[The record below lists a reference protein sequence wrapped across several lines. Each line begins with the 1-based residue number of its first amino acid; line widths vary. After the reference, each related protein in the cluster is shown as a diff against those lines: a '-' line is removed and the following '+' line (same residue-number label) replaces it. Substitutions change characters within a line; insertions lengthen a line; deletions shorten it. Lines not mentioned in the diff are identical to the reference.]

1 MYMDLTEVKKLLLWL
16 MCFLDVH
23 TTSHSWSDS
32 LTRVNGRMGST
43 QAKKR
48 GGGGGRLV
56 WYAGGAKSNKD
67 PGFGGL
73 VGV

>member
-1 MYMDLTEVKKLLLWL
+1 MHLTEVKKLLLWL

-23 TTSHSWSDS
+23 TTSNSWSDS

-43 QAKKR
+43 QTKN
-48 GGGGGRLV
+48 GGGGLV
-56 WYAGGAKSNKD
+56 WYTDGAKSNKD
-67 PGFGGL
+67 PGAGGL